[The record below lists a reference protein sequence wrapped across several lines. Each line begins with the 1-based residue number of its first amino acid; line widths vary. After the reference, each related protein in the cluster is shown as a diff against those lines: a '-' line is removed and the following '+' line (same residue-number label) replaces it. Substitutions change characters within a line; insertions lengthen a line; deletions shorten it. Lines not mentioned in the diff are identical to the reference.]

1 MEKQVIIPEGVDA
14 SRLPFSPGIRAGNF
28 IYPSGNAGIDP
39 KTGKVPGPDIE
50 SQARQAFENIGVV
63 LKAAGS
69 SWDKVV
75 KVTCYLTNPK
85 RDIQGWNK
93 VFREYFPTNPPART
107 TVGCSLLNDEW
118 LIEIEVVA
126 IV

>member
-14 SRLPFSPGIRAGNF
+14 SKLPFSPGIRAGNF

-93 VFREYFPTNPPART
+93 VFREYFPVNPPART